1 LFRCQGERNII
12 LAERESLPRFD
23 GVSEE
28 IETSLAEVS
37 VLGSVING
45 MVLELL
51 ADDHQKIPS
60 TYMIPKRTCSLPI
73 GIVVVLVGS
82 NWDDIFCPSIPWGMS
97 FQKKQLS
104 ATRKA
109 L

>member
-1 LFRCQGERNII
+1 M
-12 LAERESLPRFD
+12 FD
-23 GVSEE
+23 NVSKE

-51 ADDHQKIPS
+51 ADDHQKVPS
-60 TYMIPKRTCSLPI
+60 TYMIPKRTCILPI
-73 GIVVVLVGS
+73 GIVVILIGS
-82 NWDDIFCPSIPWGMS
+82 NWDDILCPSLPWGMS